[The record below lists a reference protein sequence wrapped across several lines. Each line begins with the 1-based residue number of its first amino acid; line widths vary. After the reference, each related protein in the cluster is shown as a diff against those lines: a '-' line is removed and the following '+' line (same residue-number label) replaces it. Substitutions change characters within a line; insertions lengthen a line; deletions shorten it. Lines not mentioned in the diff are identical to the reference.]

1 MRPSWRMLGSC
12 NSLMAPSACK
22 RVENMSDFPSSE
34 LLFTCRGVFMC
45 QINAELLWGKL
56 LVCLPVCLFFVV
68 VVIFT
73 EMHLIP
79 SSFTRISGIPGLYWG
94 KMRSA
99 SKLCWCCRG
108 LITERSGGGK
118 KVNLDKIKT
127 QKPSPAHHFSR
138 KFSFGEGCWKKW
150 YDFCESISAC
160 YDLCIEKC
168 LWELF
173 QLKATV
179 CPCLGCCHLA
189 PEM

>member
-1 MRPSWRMLGSC
+1 MIFQVQSSC
-12 NSLMAPSACK
+12 LH
-22 RVENMSDFPSSE
+22 VEGFLCVKSMQNYCEESF
-34 LLFTCRGVFMC
+34 LF
-45 QINAELLWGKL
+45 
-56 LVCLPVCLFFVV
+56 VCLYVFFVV
-68 VVIFT
+68 VFVVIFT

-138 KFSFGEGCWKKW
+138 KFSFGEGC
-150 YDFCESISAC
+150 
-160 YDLCIEKC
+160 
-168 LWELF
+168 
-173 QLKATV
+173 
-179 CPCLGCCHLA
+179 
-189 PEM
+189 